1 MEEGDGPEQTPDPL
15 PLVPSTKQ
23 MLVDVIQS
31 QPGDSLPEILWTLAS
46 EHEVGCARL
55 LLGMS

>member
-1 MEEGDGPEQTPDPL
+1 
-15 PLVPSTKQ
+15 

-31 QPGDSLPEILWTLAS
+31 QPGDSLPEILWAPAS

-55 LLGMS
+55 LRGMS